1 MKEYKRKYGKEREK
15 DKGEER
21 EITQGEYR
29 QRGFEIHGYELGIPF
44 ISWRICLQQT
54 NRCLESNTLCYSWN
68 TQFIDIC
75 GIQILGTYRRKK
87 CKRCVCKDGVK
98 GDEA

>member
-1 MKEYKRKYGKEREK
+1 VKEYKRKYGKEREK

-44 ISWRICLQQT
+44 IS
-54 NRCLESNTLCYSWN
+54 
-68 TQFIDIC
+68 
-75 GIQILGTYRRKK
+75 
-87 CKRCVCKDGVK
+87 
-98 GDEA
+98 